1 MPFYKT
7 INQSIKRS
15 LNLLTYYRIKM
26 DKSADVIN
34 NLEDFDDLPLI
45 EGDIGDANGLG
56 ENGTAANK

>member
-1 MPFYKT
+1 
-7 INQSIKRS
+7 
-15 LNLLTYYRIKM
+15 M